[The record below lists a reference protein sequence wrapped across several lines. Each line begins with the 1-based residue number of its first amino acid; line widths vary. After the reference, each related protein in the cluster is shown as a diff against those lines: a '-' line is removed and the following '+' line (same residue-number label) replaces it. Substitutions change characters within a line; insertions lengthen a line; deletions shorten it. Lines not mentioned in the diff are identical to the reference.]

1 MGQPVRA
8 QKPAKTAAGVATEA
22 KQEKKEK
29 DNKQGEDKQVK
40 QKEEVTLV
48 PAKQP
53 SVNAWAAT
61 SVATVEA
68 ATTEEKGNKQ
78 VWPTLKDA
86 VVEESDSAPNAST
99 QSTPAQKKNKKSFR
113 GKKSPKVKSANGS

>member
-1 MGQPVRA
+1 MGNSRR
-8 QKPAKTAAGVATEA
+8 PARGGNSSRGGRSNRGGRSRRGQGKGRGDNAAG
-22 KQEKKEK
+22 KQQMKPEK

-53 SVNAWAAT
+53 SVNAWGAT
-61 SVATVEA
+61 AVATVEA

-99 QSTPAQKKNKKSFR
+99 QSTPAQ
-113 GKKSPKVKSANGS
+113 

>member
-1 MGQPVRA
+1 M
-8 QKPAKTAAGVATEA
+8 
-22 KQEKKEK
+22 KEK

-53 SVNAWAAT
+53 SVNAWGAT

-86 VVEESDSAPNAST
+86 VVEVNMF
-99 QSTPAQKKNKKSFR
+99 N
-113 GKKSPKVKSANGS
+113 